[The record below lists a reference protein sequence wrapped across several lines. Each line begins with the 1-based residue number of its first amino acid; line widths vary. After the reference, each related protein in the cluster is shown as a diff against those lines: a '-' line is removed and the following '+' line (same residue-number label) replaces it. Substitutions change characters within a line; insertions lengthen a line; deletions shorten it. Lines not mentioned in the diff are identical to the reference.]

1 MINKYDNGLTSF
13 SFKQVKFGKFLTKLQ
28 NLENEKKIQ
37 LQF

>member
-1 MINKYDNGLTSF
+1 MTMDWPVFGF

-37 LQF
+37 FQF